1 MTESY
6 ATQFARKGGEAR
18 AKKLSAEERSES
30 ARKAVEA
37 RWAKQKIELKKL
49 TEEITEGTKALL
61 AKTRKR
67 QAAMARVKKTRERKK
82 KALL

>member
-61 AKTRKR
+61 A
-67 QAAMARVKKTRERKK
+67 
-82 KALL
+82 